1 MKPDNYSFSQ
11 VNSWLHCP
19 KQYQLSRLL
28 NAPQTPSVWLAA
40 GTALHEAIEQVNR
53 EHHERKKANA
63 TDTDV

>member
-28 NAPQTPSVWLAA
+28 GAPQTPSVWLAA

-53 EHHERKKANA
+53 EHHERKKSN
-63 TDTDV
+63 DNTDV

>member
-1 MKPDNYSFSQ
+1 VTPDNYSFSQ

-28 NAPQTPSVWLAA
+28 WAPQTPSVWLAA
-40 GTALHEAIEQVNR
+40 GTALHDAIETINR
-53 EHHERKKANA
+53 AHHERNKSG